1 VDQVDRELGGYEV
14 AVGDTPGDE
23 RPLVVTLR
31 LDRPARERFE
41 AERTAL
47 FPRGRT
53 EVGAHVTLF
62 HALPGRLRH
71 DVEAE
76 LGRLAASLPF
86 PVDITG
92 LVALGRGVAYRLAA
106 PQAQVLHRRLQDRWR
121 TYLTRQDAQTL
132 GLHVTVQN
140 KVEPDVAKATL
151 ERLRS
156 TFEPGRTRAVGLELW
171 RYDGGP
177 WTLLRRWEIDSAA

>member
-1 VDQVDRELGGYEV
+1 
-14 AVGDTPGDE
+14 VGDTSNDE

-41 AERTAL
+41 VERTAL

-53 EVGAHVTLF
+53 AVGAHVTLF
-62 HALPGRLRH
+62 HAVPGYLRQ
-71 DVEAE
+71 DAEAE

-92 LVALGRGVAYRLAA
+92 VVALGRGVAYRLAA
-106 PQAQVLHRRLQDRWR
+106 PQAQVIHRRLQDRWR
-121 TYLTRQDAQTL
+121 THLTRQDAQPL
-132 GLHVTVQN
+132 RLHVTVQN
-140 KVEPDVAKATL
+140 KVDADVAKATF
-151 ERLRS
+151 ERLRD
-156 TFEPGRTRAVGLELW
+156 TFQPGRTRAIGLELW

-177 WTLLRRWEIDSAA
+177 WTLLRRWEPDSAG